1 MRIFW
6 LEILLVF
13 TPFLLYRLY
22 VAFVVKRKVE
32 TGGTYNEVPLATLF
46 VVGLALAI
54 ISFVIIGIVGERET
68 GGDYTPATLKDGE
81 IIPPHIDE

>member
-13 TPFLLYRLY
+13 APFFLYRIY

-32 TGGTYNEVPLATLF
+32 TGGTYNEVPLAALF
-46 VVGLALAI
+46 IAGLVLAL
-54 ISFVIIGIVGERET
+54 ISFFIMGIVGERVT
-68 GGDYTPATLKDGE
+68 GGDYTPATFEDGE
-81 IIPPHIDE
+81 VIPPHIDE

>member
-22 VAFVVKRKVE
+22 VAFVMKRKME
-32 TGGTYNEVPLATLF
+32 TGGSYNEVPLAILF
-46 VVGLALAI
+46 IIGLVLSI
-54 ISFVIIGIVGERET
+54 ISFVVIGLTGDHVT
-68 GGDYTPATLKDGE
+68 GGDYTPATLEDGE